1 MDIKIQT
8 NVIDGQLQIDLD
20 EINSNFKP
28 SDSFIVELTITKKSI
43 TRSLQ
48 QNAYYWGIVIPTVQS
63 AIRELGER
71 LNLNE
76 TEEWLIDMLGTIDK
90 DFIHLFLKEKFID
103 SIKVDESTGE
113 IIKLKPSTRTM
124 SKETFSDYISRIIQ
138 FANEHLQVEIPEAE

>member
-8 NVIDGQLQIDLD
+8 NVIGGQLQIDLD

-103 SIKVDESTGE
+103 SIKVDELTGE
-113 IIKLKPSTRTM
+113 IKIGR
-124 SKETFSDYISRIIQ
+124 
-138 FANEHLQVEIPEAE
+138 AHV

>member
-103 SIKVDESTGE
+103 SIKVDELTGE